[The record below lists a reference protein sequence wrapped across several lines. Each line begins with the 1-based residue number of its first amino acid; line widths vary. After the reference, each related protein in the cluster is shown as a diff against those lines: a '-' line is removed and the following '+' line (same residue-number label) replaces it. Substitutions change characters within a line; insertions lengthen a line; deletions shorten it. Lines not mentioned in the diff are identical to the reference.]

1 MSLNK
6 SQRQYI
12 YNIVTAYKDTY
23 ASIGTVANA
32 FLCTLLSIGEKG
44 IHIKSLEGIH
54 IASDNTR
61 GSSFSGTINYIRT
74 INKVLKQDLGPKAP
88 RLMMDMLG
96 NQRITWVLAEELA
109 IDEAAKEL
117 AEEEENSEDE
127 YVEGGSWENK
137 GQ

>member
-6 SQRQYI
+6 TQRQYI
-12 YNIVTAYKDTY
+12 YDTIVAYKDTY

-32 FLCTLLSIGEKG
+32 FLCTLLSIGDNG

-61 GSSFSGTINYIRT
+61 GSSFSGTINYVRT
-74 INKVLKQDLGPKAP
+74 INKVLKQNLGPKAP

-96 NQRITWVLAEELA
+96 NQRISWVLAEEAA
-109 IDEAAKEL
+109 IDEAFNEL
-117 AEEEENSEDE
+117 NEPTNPVDTDDTNDNA
-127 YVEGGSWENK
+127 
-137 GQ
+137 

>member
-12 YNIVTAYKDTY
+12 YDTVVNYKDTY

-32 FLCTLLSIGEKG
+32 FLCTLLSIGENG

-54 IASDNTR
+54 IASDNTK

-88 RLMMDMLG
+88 QLSMDMLG
-96 NQRITWVLAEELA
+96 NQRIKWKLAEEAA
-109 IDEAAKEL
+109 IDEALNEL
-117 AEEEENSEDE
+117 NNNNDSNDNA
-127 YVEGGSWENK
+127 
-137 GQ
+137 

>member
-6 SQRQYI
+6 QQRAYI
-12 YNIVTAYKDTY
+12 YNAVTGYKDTY

-32 FLCTLLSIGEKG
+32 FLHVLLAIGDNG

-54 IASDNTR
+54 IASPNTK

-96 NQRITWVLAEELA
+96 NQRITWVLAEEQA
-109 IDEAAKEL
+109 MDEALEEL
-117 AEEEENSEDE
+117 EGEEAEDTET
-127 YVEGGSWENK
+127 
-137 GQ
+137 

>member
-6 SQRQYI
+6 KQRQYI
-12 YNIVTAYKDTY
+12 YDTMVTYKDTY

-32 FLCTLLSIGEKG
+32 FLCTLLSIGDNG

-61 GSSFSGTINYIRT
+61 GSSFSGTINYVRT
-74 INKVLKQDLGPKAP
+74 INKVLKQNLGPKAP

-96 NQRITWVLAEELA
+96 NQRISWVLAEEAA
-109 IDEAAKEL
+109 IDEAFSEL
-117 AEEEENSEDE
+117 NEPTNPVDTDDTNDNA
-127 YVEGGSWENK
+127 
-137 GQ
+137 

>member
-6 SQRQYI
+6 SQRVYI
-12 YNIVTAYKDTY
+12 YNTITSYKDTY

-32 FLCTLLSIGEKG
+32 FLCTLLSIGENG

-54 IASDNTR
+54 IASDNTK

-88 RLMMDMLG
+88 QLTMDMLG
-96 NQRITWVLAEELA
+96 NQRICWKLAEEAA
-109 IDEAAKEL
+109 IDEALNEL
-117 AEEEENSEDE
+117 NDTNNTSEEE
-127 YVEGGSWENK
+127 
-137 GQ
+137 

>member
-12 YNIVTAYKDTY
+12 YDTIVNYKDTY
-23 ASIGTVANA
+23 ASVGTVANA
-32 FLCTLLSIGEKG
+32 FLHTLLSIGEKG

-54 IASDNTR
+54 ISSDNTR
-61 GSSFSGTINYIRT
+61 GSAFSGTINYIRT

-96 NQRITWVLAEELA
+96 NQRITWVLAEEQA
-109 IDEAAKEL
+109 IDAAL
-117 AEEEENSEDE
+117 AELEGDEDGDTE
-127 YVEGGSWENK
+127 T
-137 GQ
+137 

>member
-12 YNIVTAYKDTY
+12 YNTVTAYKDTY

-61 GSSFSGTINYIRT
+61 GSAFSGTINYIRT

-109 IDEAAKEL
+109 MDEAVQEL
-117 AEEEENSEDE
+117 AGEEEDSEDE

>member
-6 SQRQYI
+6 QQRTYI
-12 YNIVTAYKDTY
+12 YNAITSYKDTY

-32 FLCTLLSIGEKG
+32 FLHTLLCIGEKG

-109 IDEAAKEL
+109 MDEALDEL
-117 AEEEENSEDE
+117 EGEEAGDTET
-127 YVEGGSWENK
+127 
-137 GQ
+137 

>member
-117 AEEEENSEDE
+117 AEEEEDSEDE

>member
-12 YNIVTAYKDTY
+12 YNTIVAYKDTY
-23 ASIGTVANA
+23 ASPGTVANA
-32 FLCTLLSIGEKG
+32 FLCTLLAVGEKG

-54 IASDNTR
+54 ISSDNTK

-109 IDEAAKEL
+109 MDEALEEL
-117 AEEEENSEDE
+117 EGEEAGDTET
-127 YVEGGSWENK
+127 
-137 GQ
+137 

>member
-6 SQRQYI
+6 TQRQYI
-12 YNIVTAYKDTY
+12 YDTIVAYKDTY

-32 FLCTLLSIGEKG
+32 FLCTLLSIGDNG

-61 GSSFSGTINYIRT
+61 GSSFSGTINYVRT
-74 INKVLKQDLGPKAP
+74 INKVLKQNLGPKAP

-96 NQRITWVLAEELA
+96 NQRISWVLAEEAA
-109 IDEAAKEL
+109 IDEAFNEL
-117 AEEEENSEDE
+117 NEPTNTVDTDDNNDNA
-127 YVEGGSWENK
+127 
-137 GQ
+137 

>member
-6 SQRQYI
+6 QQRQYI
-12 YNIVTAYKDTY
+12 YDTIVAYKETY

-32 FLCTLLSIGEKG
+32 FLCTLLSIGDNG

-61 GSSFSGTINYIRT
+61 GSSFSGTINYVRT
-74 INKVLKQDLGPKAP
+74 INKVLKQNLGPKAP

-96 NQRITWVLAEELA
+96 NQRISWVLAEELA
-109 IDEAAKEL
+109 MNDAFNEL
-117 AEEEENSEDE
+117 NESSIGGAQVDDPDAEDE
-127 YVEGGSWENK
+127 S
-137 GQ
+137 